1 MQASKLNRTTLGVAN
16 TTAMSPR
23 ETADEI
29 SGCLGESSAPLLSI
43 KGLSMRFG
51 GIVALDNVSF
61 DVKAGRICGLIG
73 PNGAGKTTLFN
84 CLSRLYQPG
93 TGTIHFAG
101 ERLLELPRHRVARLG
116 IGRTFQNLALFQTMS
131 VRDNILIGGHCRS
144 RGGFVANALRLP
156 IVRREER
163 LLSQR
168 GTGLLEMLELTTIAD
183 VPVSAL
189 PFWTRK
195 RVELAR
201 ALGSEPKLLLLDEP
215 AAGLNHAH
223 LGELGQLIL
232 NIRDRLGITVLLV
245 EHHMSLVMRVSD
257 QVVALDFGRKIADGT
272 PAEVQKNPDVIR
284 AYLGGEL

>member
-1 MQASKLNRTTLGVAN
+1 MTARQVIAACRQTDASLAADLPTAVVA
-16 TTAMSPR
+16 
-23 ETADEI
+23 ET
-29 SGCLGESSAPLLSI
+29 SAPLLSI

-51 GIVALDNVSF
+51 GIVALDNISF

-168 GTGLLEMLELTTIAD
+168 GTGLLEMLGLTTIAD

-201 ALGSEPKLLLLDEP
+201 ALGSTERFHQMMQDTLRGP
-215 AAGLNHAH
+215 
-223 LGELGQLIL
+223 
-232 NIRDRLGITVLLV
+232 VLA
-245 EHHMSLVMRVSD
+245 SLP
-257 QVVALDFGRKIADGT
+257 F
-272 PAEVQKNPDVIR
+272 
-284 AYLGGEL
+284 